1 MEEVCRH
8 PEVDFVDVCTL
19 PDVRLEPVRLCAQ
32 ARKHVQVQKPIAV
45 SPAIAR
51 EMIDT
56 AAAAGILL
64 HVVSQH
70 RFDDSSLFLA
80 SAIKAGRLGRLLQCD
95 AYVKWF
101 RNDAYYAR
109 PGKGTWSVEGGGAL
123 MNQGIHQVDLLEWL
137 AGPVREVSAM
147 WQLGAAHAI
156 ESEDV
161 VSAILR
167 YAGGATGVIQAATAF
182 QPGYPERMEFHG
194 TKGSAIVTGDRL
206 TAWDVRDD
214 EGPPAPVSIAVHRGR
229 PIRWRSRSSRSSGS
243 SAISARPSRQQRQP
257 LVSGQAGLQAV
268 AVVDAIYRS
277 CRSGRENRAMSHL
290 APGAITD
297 DFRATSTWRWT
308 RWRRSV

>member
-1 MEEVCRH
+1 M
-8 PEVDFVDVCTL
+8 
-19 PDVRLEPVRLCAQ
+19 RLCAQ

-56 AAAAGILL
+56 AASAGILL

-80 SAIKAGRLGRLLQCD
+80 SALEGRAPGTAVAVRRLREM
-95 AYVKWF
+95 V

-123 MNQGIHQVDLLEWL
+123 INQGIHQVDLLQWL
-137 AGPVREVSAM
+137 AGPVHEVSAM
-147 WQLGAAHAI
+147 WQLGALHAI

-161 VSAILR
+161 VSAMLR

-182 QPGYPERMEFHG
+182 RPGYPERMEFHG
-194 TKGSAIVTGDRL
+194 TRDGDRDRRP
-206 TAWDVRDD
+206 ADGVGRAGRRRAAGAGVDGGGIGGVRSDGD
-214 EGPPAPVSIAVHRGR
+214 LGRVVRAAVPGFRRGDAQR
-229 PIRWRSRSSRSSGS
+229 
-243 SAISARPSRQQRQP
+243 RQP
-257 LVSGQAGLQAV
+257 LVSGEAGLQAV

-277 CRSGRENRAMSHL
+277 CRSGERIVL
-290 APGAITD
+290 
-297 DFRATSTWRWT
+297 
-308 RWRRSV
+308 